1 MTSAAQQDSANSR
14 LRAILPPAVDP
25 CALSLNES
33 ALPPLPAVRAALADF
48 IGAANRYPEFLP
60 TRLRGLVAE
69 HLGVPQEKVAI
80 GPGASGLALRL
91 LQAAAVPGDRIVLSM
106 PIFEGYLAFA
116 RMAGLAAV
124 HVPLDSYGHHD
135 LAAMAHAAQ
144 DARVVVLCRPNNPTG
159 TLESVG
165 DVERFIS
172 EVPTDTIVLLDEAY
186 IEFVAT
192 ARRVDVH
199 RLIERFSNVVVL
211 RTFSKAYGLAGLRI
225 GYALAAPEL
234 AELLWSLQLPFG
246 INAGCTVAVAASY
259 AAHAQLE
266 QRIAH
271 IVAERSYLS
280 ARLRAAGA
288 YTTDSHANFVYL
300 PAAGRSWSEI
310 FDASGLQVRNYPDG
324 SVRITVDSR
333 GSSQRVLAVVERA
346 LSGPADAPR
355 GQTPPAAPDR
365 PGPQHVGSAATRWPA
380 PDRG

>member
-1 MTSAAQQDSANSR
+1 MTSAAQADPASAQ
-14 LRAILPPAVDP
+14 LRNILAPAIDP

-60 TRLRGLVAE
+60 TRLRKLVAD
-69 HLGVPQEKVAI
+69 HLEVPQENVAI

-91 LQAAAVPGDRIVLSM
+91 LQAAAAPGDRIVLST

-116 RMAGLAAV
+116 RMAGLV
-124 HVPLDSYGHHD
+124 TVSVPLDSYGHHD

-144 DARVVVLCRPNNPTG
+144 NARVVVLCRPNNPTG
-159 TLESVG
+159 TLESVA
-165 DVERFIS
+165 DVERFIG

-186 IEFVAT
+186 IEFVAAT
-192 ARRVDVH
+192 RRVDVH
-199 RLIERFSNVVVL
+199 RLIARFPNVVVL

-225 GYALAAPEL
+225 GYALAAPAL

-246 INAGCTVAVAASY
+246 INTGCTLAVAASY

-300 PAAGRSWSEI
+300 PAEGRSWSEI
-310 FDASGLQVRNYPDG
+310 FDHSGLQVRNYPDG

-333 GSSQRVLAVVERA
+333 GSSQKVLAVVEQA
-346 LSGPADAPR
+346 LNGPAGAPH
-355 GQTPPAAPDR
+355 GQTPPAMRGR
-365 PGPQHVGSAATRWPA
+365 PGPQPVGPAATRWSA